1 MRFFKRK
8 SNEGG
13 GNIRVK
19 RQGNI
24 FAFFLLKATNLFYIL
39 LDNIWIFGLK
49 QNLSPFEQS
58 LF

>member
-39 LDNIWIFGLK
+39 LDNIGFLDLNKI
-49 QNLSPFEQS
+49 
-58 LF
+58 

>member
-1 MRFFKRK
+1 MRFFTRK

-49 QNLSPFEQS
+49 QNLSPFE
-58 LF
+58 